1 MAKYVMLAQSE
12 PVEGREDEYNAW
24 QDNAHI
30 KDVLGMPGVTSAQ
43 RLEATPI
50 MMGGEGRKYMTI
62 YEIETDDPGA
72 FIQELGKRSHDGT
85 FTRSE
90 ANDAAKAVLW
100 IYRKL

>member
-12 PVEGREDEYNAW
+12 PVEGREDDSGIEVDAL
-24 QDNAHI
+24 DGA
-30 KDVLGMPGVTSAQ
+30 PGVTSAQ

-72 FIQELGKRSHDGT
+72 FLQELGKRSHDGT
-85 FTRSE
+85 FTRSD